1 MDDKTYCN
9 EMLRSISE
17 MPESQKL
24 IQSLQKDGGKNLENA
39 IQQLRSGSPEKAI
52 ELLEPMLRSGA
63 SQDLL
68 RQIRDKI
75 G

>member
-1 MDDKTYCN
+1 MKDKTYCK
-9 EMLRSISE
+9 EMLQSISE

-24 IQSLQKDGGKNLENA
+24 IQLLQKDGGKVLESA
-39 IQQLRSGSPEKAI
+39 IQHLRSGSPEKAI
-52 ELLEPMLRSGA
+52 ELLEPMMRSGN

-68 RQIRDKI
+68 RQIKNKI

>member
-1 MDDKTYCN
+1 MDDKMYCK

-24 IQSLQKDGGKNLENA
+24 IQLLQKDGGKNLESA
-39 IQQLRSGSPEKAI
+39 IQQLRSGSPEKAM
-52 ELLEPMLRSGA
+52 ELLEPMMRSGT

-68 RQIRDKI
+68 RQIKNKI